1 MPAADAY
8 KSLVPPDEMLS
19 KIQSEETEFSF
30 LLFAVPTPGREKIPG
45 TNKYEMEEWIAFV
58 FSALRKYYSSKFG
71 QSKEFNSQ
79 FAGEIF
85 GEALFN
91 AVGHGNRFHPEKL
104 TKLGVWL
111 GSKGTIFAIEDEG
124 NFFKDESIK
133 NKILSRSHIK
143 STATQETGGG
153 GTGG

>member
-1 MPAADAY
+1 
-8 KSLVPPDEMLS
+8 
-19 KIQSEETEFSF
+19 
-30 LLFAVPTPGREKIPG
+30 
-45 TNKYEMEEWIAFV
+45 MEEWIAFV

-124 NFFKDESIK
+124 NFKRPNTIRRHSYQ
-133 NKILSRSHIK
+133 RRY
-143 STATQETGGG
+143 
-153 GTGG
+153 